1 MIAREI
7 IPIRE
12 YSISICIFADWI
24 LPALTAKEKIDKDN
38 AEALEETLQLNRKLK
53 VSWHK

>member
-1 MIAREI
+1 M
-7 IPIRE
+7 
-12 YSISICIFADWI
+12 
-24 LPALTAKEKIDKDN
+24 LTAKEKIDKDS